1 MISLKKLKIFIL
13 VLSVLIMFN
22 YYFRRFDLS
31 NSLYYLCGQNG
42 KILISCKFFSKM
54 SVFWNYLE
62 KCFCLKI
69 EFLKLEFQ
77 WKTRFTQNWVIGKN
91 LKNFTWNSSFI
102 TRGISLNSFRIWTFC
117 WKVCAKGTKANFLL
131 FFFFFF
137 EGRKRGLACG
147 SHCLGKCLCLK
158 IEFLKLEFQWK
169 TRFTQNRVIGKNLK
183 NFT

>member
-54 SVFWNYLE
+54 PVFWNYLG

-91 LKNFTWNSSFI
+91 LKNFTWNSSSI

-117 WKVCAKGTKANFLL
+117 WKVCAKGTKAKF

-137 EGRKRGLACG
+137 EGRKRGLACD
-147 SHCLGKCLCLK
+147 SYYPTPPRYS
-158 IEFLKLEFQWK
+158 W
-169 TRFTQNRVIGKNLK
+169 VSP
-183 NFT
+183 